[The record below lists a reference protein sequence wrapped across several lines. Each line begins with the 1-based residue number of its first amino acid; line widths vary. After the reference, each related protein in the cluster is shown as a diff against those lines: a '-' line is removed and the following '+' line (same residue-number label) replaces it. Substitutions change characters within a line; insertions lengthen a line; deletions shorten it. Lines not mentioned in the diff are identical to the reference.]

1 MAALLEIRNMNVTYR
16 NKERSVYAARDVS
29 LTLEEG
35 DSLGIVGE
43 SGSGKSTLAMG
54 LLRLLPEKTA
64 AVTGEAI
71 FKGKTDLLSITQK
84 EYADL
89 RWKDISVVFQKAM
102 NSLSPVHRIRTQ
114 IEDIY
119 HVHEP
124 KASKEEIRDR
134 AYELFRM
141 VGLPE
146 RVYNLYPHEMSG
158 GMLQRVAIAISLLHE
173 PSLLIFDEA
182 TTALDVVT
190 QGQILDEV
198 VRLEKDMHMTRIMIT
213 HDMSVVSASCSK
225 VAVMYA
231 GCLLEFGPVGRVLK
245 DPVHPYTQKLMESF
259 PSLHGEIKE
268 LKSIPG
274 SLPDLSILHEGCVF
288 AERCSK
294 ATERCCK
301 ERPVMKEY
309 ADGHTAACF
318 AMEGG
323 VR

>member
-1 MAALLEIRNMNVTYR
+1 MAALLEIKDLNVTYR
-16 NKERSVYAARDVS
+16 NKEKSVYAVRDVS
-29 LTLEEG
+29 LTLQEG
-35 DSLGIVGE
+35 DALGIVGE

-54 LLRLLPEKTA
+54 ILRLLPESTA
-64 AVTGEAI
+64 EVTGTCL
-71 FKGKTDLLSITQK
+71 FKGQADLLAISQK

-89 RWKDISVVFQKAM
+89 RWKDISIVFQKAM

-124 KASKEEIRDR
+124 KASKEAIRER
-134 AYELFRM
+134 SLELFRM

-198 VRLEKDMHMTRIMIT
+198 VRLEKNMHMTRIMIT

-231 GCLLEFGPVGRVLK
+231 GCLLEFGPVGKVLK
-245 DPVHPYTQKLMESF
+245 EPAHPYTQKLMESF

-288 AERCSK
+288 AERCSR
-294 ATERCCK
+294 ACERCLK
-301 ERPVMKEY
+301 ERPVMQTVGE
-309 ADGHTAACF
+309 GHTAACF
-318 AMEGG
+318 ALQE
-323 VR
+323 VK

>member
-1 MAALLEIRNMNVTYR
+1 MAALLEIKDLNVTYR
-16 NKERSVYAARDVS
+16 NKEKSVYAVRDVS
-29 LTLEEG
+29 LSLEEG
-35 DSLGIVGE
+35 DALGIVGE

-54 LLRLLPEKTA
+54 ILRLLPETTA
-64 AVTGEAI
+64 DVTGTCL
-71 FKGKTDLLSITQK
+71 FK
-84 EYADL
+84 
-89 RWKDISVVFQKAM
+89 QKAM

-124 KASKEEIRDR
+124 KASKEEIRER
-134 AYELFRM
+134 SLELFRM

-173 PSLLIFDEA
+173 PSLLIFYEA

-198 VRLEKDMHMTRIMIT
+198 VRLEKNMHMTRIMIT

-231 GCLLEFGPVGRVLK
+231 GCLLEFGPVGKVLK
-245 DPVHPYTQKLMESF
+245 DPAHPYTQKLMESF
-259 PSLHGEIKE
+259 PSLHGEIRE

-294 ATERCCK
+294 ACERCLK
-301 ERPVMKEY
+301 ERPAMRDVEE
-309 ADGHTAACF
+309 GHSAACF
-318 AMEGG
+318 ALKE
-323 VR
+323 VL